1 MKLLVVGGAGY
12 IGSVTAQQLCEAG
25 HDVTVCDNLATG
37 NAWAVL
43 PDARFVPA
51 DIANEESL
59 DLVLGGGYDAVF
71 HFAGLSLAAASLR
84 EPVRYLR
91 ANVAG
96 SLNLLHAMG
105 THGVR
110 RLIYASSAAIYGDP
124 TSTHVSESAPA
135 GPLTPYAAS
144 KLAIEEAI
152 GFQAAAT
159 DLGAVSL
166 RYFNVAGA
174 CGPLGEWHHP
184 ETHLVPAALQVG
196 AGVRAALPVYGIDYD
211 TPDGTAIRDY
221 VHVLDVA
228 RAHVLALEATME
240 PGHQVFNLGTGVGHS
255 VRQVVDVVRSVTGH
269 AVPTLAA
276 PRREGEAGRL
286 VASTTLAR
294 DELGWVPLHSD
305 LHTIINDAWNWMRAH
320 LGSRLSTEARA
331 TA

>member
-1 MKLLVVGGAGY
+1 MVGGAGFV
-12 IGSVTAQQLCEAG
+12 GSVTAQQLCEAG
-25 HDVTVCDNLATG
+25 HDVTVCDNLSTG

-43 PDARFVPA
+43 PDARFVPG
-51 DIANEESL
+51 DITNEESL
-59 DLVLGGGYDAVF
+59 NLVLGGGYDAVF

-96 SLNLLHAMG
+96 SLNLLHAMRIR
-105 THGVR
+105 GVR
-110 RLIYASSAAIYGDP
+110 RLIYSSSAAIYGQPVDML
-124 TSTHVSESAPA
+124 VSESAPA
-135 GPLTPYAAS
+135 QPVTPYAAS

-184 ETHLVPAALQVG
+184 ETHLIPATLQVG
-196 AGVRAALPVYGIDYD
+196 AGVRAAVPVYGTDYD

-221 VHVLDVA
+221 VHVTDVA
-228 RAHVLALEATME
+228 RAHVLALEATTD
-240 PGHQVFNLGTGVGHS
+240 PGHQVFNIGAGVGHS
-255 VRQVVDVVRSVTGH
+255 VRQVIDVARSVTGH
-269 AVPTLAA
+269 AIPTMDA
-276 PRREGEAGRL
+276 PRRDGDAGRL
-286 VASTTLAR
+286 VASITQVR
-294 DELGWVPLHSD
+294 DELGWVPVHSD
-305 LHTIINDAWNWMRAH
+305 LHTIIDDAWNWMRAH
-320 LGSRLSTEARA
+320 LGSRLSTGSRA